1 MRARDFITEVP
12 QGVMNILRDE
22 LPGWPDYVIKDMVY
36 NKIKS
41 PDDLEM
47 KLDHVREL
55 AQEAESWRLV
65 QRMPL
70 TFNML
75 DPDTQNRMKQRKF
88 GDLNPFKIPRDRER
102 FEHALELVK
111 TKGMENLPPVIFRQ
125 TPNGLE
131 LWEGWHR
138 TMAAFRLHPKMFR
151 VNAWIGSA

>member
-1 MRARDFITEVP
+1 MRARELITEVP

-36 NKIKS
+36 KKISS
-41 PDDLEM
+41 PQDLDM

-55 AQEAESWRLV
+55 AQEVSSWRLV
-65 QRMPL
+65 QNMPL

-75 DPDTQNRMKQRKF
+75 DPDTQNRMKLRKF
-88 GDLNPFKIPRDRER
+88 GDANPFKIPNDRER
-102 FEHALELVK
+102 FEHALELVR

-125 TPNGLE
+125 TANGLD

-138 TMAAFRLHPKMFR
+138 TLAAFRLHPKMFR
-151 VNAWIGSA
+151 VNAWIGSP